1 VQPETFLMAIRQPI
15 VCVLGHIDTGKT
27 SLLDKIRGTAVQARE
42 AGGMTQ
48 QIGASYFPLSTIKE
62 LVGKLLKSFKRSLT
76 VPGLLVIDTP
86 GHAAFFNLRK
96 RGGAAADI
104 AILVVDIVDGLQPQT
119 YESLRI
125 LRARKTPFLIALNKV
140 DRLPGW
146 QPKDTWLLTES
157 LKTQSEHVHRE
168 LDEKIYEV
176 MGDLS
181 REGYQSDRYDR
192 INDFAKTVAIVPTS
206 AKTGE
211 GLSELLLVVV
221 GLAQQYLEEKLHTT
235 TGPAKGVVLEV
246 TEEAGLGVTID
257 AIIYDG
263 ILRQGDAVVIGGL
276 AKPITTHVRALLM
289 PHPLDE
295 IRDPRER
302 FTPVKEVVAAA
313 GVKIAAPALEGAVA
327 GAGLY
332 VVKTPE
338 EEAAASERLVKD
350 LEAVRIATDKVG
362 ILVKADTLGSLEA
375 LVGYIRDHE
384 VPIRRADIGDI
395 SKKEVIEVSTV
406 AESDPLLAVILAFN
420 SKVLPDA
427 NTEASALKVPIFQSR
442 IIYELVEQY
451 EAWVADKRKEQE
463 TALLE
468 TVTFP
473 GKIELL
479 PGYVFRQSNPAVV
492 GIRILGGRVQPKTEL
507 ITPANR
513 HVGTIQ
519 QIQDK
524 GNAIPVA
531 RMGAEVAISIKGATV
546 GRQINEGDI
555 LYIDV
560 PEKMAIRLNRE
571 LQDTLTSDELDVL
584 HEFLEIKR
592 KQVQPFWGV

>member
-1 VQPETFLMAIRQPI
+1 
-15 VCVLGHIDTGKT
+15 
-27 SLLDKIRGTAVQARE
+27 
-42 AGGMTQ
+42 
-48 QIGASYFPLSTIKE
+48 
-62 LVGKLLKSFKRSLT
+62 
-76 VPGLLVIDTP
+76 
-86 GHAAFFNLRK
+86 
-96 RGGAAADI
+96 
-104 AILVVDIVDGLQPQT
+104 
-119 YESLRI
+119 
-125 LRARKTPFLIALNKV
+125 
-140 DRLPGW
+140 
-146 QPKDTWLLTES
+146 
-157 LKTQSEHVHRE
+157 
-168 LDEKIYEV
+168 
-176 MGDLS
+176 
-181 REGYQSDRYDR
+181 
-192 INDFAKTVAIVPTS
+192 
-206 AKTGE
+206 
-211 GLSELLLVVV
+211 
-221 GLAQQYLEEKLHTT
+221 
-235 TGPAKGVVLEV
+235 
-246 TEEAGLGVTID
+246 
-257 AIIYDG
+257 
-263 ILRQGDAVVIGGL
+263 
-276 AKPITTHVRALLM
+276 
-289 PHPLDE
+289 
-295 IRDPRER
+295 
-302 FTPVKEVVAAA
+302 VKEVVAAA

>member
-1 VQPETFLMAIRQPI
+1 MAIRQPI

-62 LVGKLLKSFKRSLT
+62 LVGKLLKSFKRALT
-76 VPGLLVIDTP
+76 VPGLLIIDTP

-181 REGYQSDRYDR
+181 REGFQSDRYDR

-211 GLSELLLVVV
+211 GLSELLLVLV
-221 GLAQQYLEEKLHTT
+221 GLAQQYLEEQLHTT

-263 ILRQGDAVVIGGL
+263 VVRQGDAIVIGGL
-276 AKPITTHVRALLM
+276 PKPITTHVRALLM
-289 PHPLDE
+289 PQPLDE

-332 VVKTPE
+332 VANTPE
-338 EEAAASERLVKD
+338 EEGTAIERLIKD
-350 LEAVRIATDKVG
+350 LEAVRIETDKLG

-384 VPIRRADIGDI
+384 IPIRRADIGDI
-395 SKKEVIEVSTV
+395 SKKEVFEISTV

-427 NTEASALKVPIFQSR
+427 STEASTLKVPIFQSR

-463 TALLE
+463 AALLE
-468 TVTFP
+468 AVTFP

-492 GIRILGGRVQPKTEL
+492 GIRILGGRVQPKSEL
-507 ITPANR
+507 ITPTNR
-513 HVGTIQ
+513 SVGTIQ

-524 GNAIPVA
+524 GNTIPVA

-555 LYIDV
+555 LYIDI
-560 PEKMAIRLNRE
+560 PESMAVRLHRE
-571 LQDTLTSDELDVL
+571 LQDKLTADELDVL